1 MRRYGL
7 RVKSKGFFIQI
18 AFLFMLLAAFE
29 PGREMAIANFFLAIF
44 CLFTVALPF
53 LLITRGDKTE
63 ANRDFIAAT
72 VNPWSQV
79 VKEAELAQVVL
90 SEITS
95 SVKMEPNLEIAS
107 EQNVEQSLVSGDVIS
122 LEIKGSDELDESIT
136 QTLPA
141 EEELLAA

>member
-1 MRRYGL
+1 
-7 RVKSKGFFIQI
+7 
-18 AFLFMLLAAFE
+18 MLLAAFE

-95 SVKMEPNLEIAS
+95 SVKMDPNLETAS
-107 EQNVEQSLVSGDVIS
+107 EQNIEGDVETRDVIS
-122 LEIKGSDELDESIT
+122 LEINGSEELDDSTT
-136 QTLPA
+136 QTLLT
-141 EEELLAA
+141 EDELLVA

>member
-1 MRRYGL
+1 
-7 RVKSKGFFIQI
+7 
-18 AFLFMLLAAFE
+18 MLLAAFE

-79 VKEAELAQVVL
+79 VKEAELAKVVL

-95 SVKMEPNLEIAS
+95 SAKMQPNLEIAS
-107 EQNVEQSLVSGDVIS
+107 EQNVEPSLESGDVIS
-122 LEIKGSDELDESIT
+122 LEINGSDELNESTT
-136 QTLPA
+136 QALPA
-141 EEELLAA
+141 DDELLAA

>member
-1 MRRYGL
+1 
-7 RVKSKGFFIQI
+7 
-18 AFLFMLLAAFE
+18 MLLAAFE

-53 LLITRGDKTE
+53 LLITRGNKTE

-107 EQNVEQSLVSGDVIS
+107 EQNVEPSLESGDVIS
-122 LEIKGSDELDESIT
+122 LEIKGSDELDEST
-136 QTLPA
+136 SQTLPV

>member
-1 MRRYGL
+1 
-7 RVKSKGFFIQI
+7 
-18 AFLFMLLAAFE
+18 MLLAAFE

-53 LLITRGDKTE
+53 LLITRGNKTE

-107 EQNVEQSLVSGDVIS
+107 EQNVEPSLESGDVIC
-122 LEIKGSDELDESIT
+122 LEIKGSDELDESTT
-136 QTLPA
+136 QTLPV

>member
-1 MRRYGL
+1 
-7 RVKSKGFFIQI
+7 
-18 AFLFMLLAAFE
+18 MLLAAFE
-29 PGREMAIANFFLAIF
+29 PGKEMAIANFFLAIF
-44 CLFTVALPF
+44 CLFTVALPL

-107 EQNVEQSLVSGDVIS
+107 EQNVEPSLESGDVIS

-136 QTLPA
+136 QILPA

>member
-1 MRRYGL
+1 
-7 RVKSKGFFIQI
+7 
-18 AFLFMLLAAFE
+18 MLLAAFE

-44 CLFTVALPF
+44 CLFTIALPF

-95 SVKMEPNLEIAS
+95 SVKMDPNLETVS
-107 EQNVEQSLVSGDVIS
+107 EQNVERNFESSDVVS
-122 LEIKGSDELDESIT
+122 LEIKKSDDLDELTT
-136 QTLPA
+136 QPLPT
-141 EEELLAA
+141 EDELLVA

>member
-1 MRRYGL
+1 
-7 RVKSKGFFIQI
+7 
-18 AFLFMLLAAFE
+18 MLLAAFE

-53 LLITRGDKTE
+53 LLITRGNKTE

-79 VKEAELAQVVL
+79 VKETELAQVVL

-107 EQNVEQSLVSGDVIS
+107 EQNVEPSLESGDVIS
-122 LEIKGSDELDESIT
+122 LEITGSDELDESIT

>member
-1 MRRYGL
+1 
-7 RVKSKGFFIQI
+7 
-18 AFLFMLLAAFE
+18 MLLAAFE

-95 SVKMEPNLEIAS
+95 SVKMDPNLETAS
-107 EQNVEQSLVSGDVIS
+107 EQNVEADFESRDPIS
-122 LEIKGSDELDESIT
+122 LEIKGSDELDELTT
-136 QTLPA
+136 QTLPT
-141 EEELLAA
+141 EDELLVA

>member
-1 MRRYGL
+1 
-7 RVKSKGFFIQI
+7 
-18 AFLFMLLAAFE
+18 MLLAAFE

-90 SEITS
+90 SDITS
-95 SVKMEPNLEIAS
+95 SVKMEPNLEMAS
-107 EQNVEQSLVSGDVIS
+107 EQNVEPSPESGDVIS

-136 QTLPA
+136 QILPA

>member
-1 MRRYGL
+1 
-7 RVKSKGFFIQI
+7 
-18 AFLFMLLAAFE
+18 MLLAAFE

-107 EQNVEQSLVSGDVIS
+107 EQNVEPSLESGDVIS
-122 LEIKGSDELDESIT
+122 LEIKGSDELDESTT
-136 QTLPA
+136 QILPT
-141 EEELLAA
+141 EDELIAA

>member
-1 MRRYGL
+1 
-7 RVKSKGFFIQI
+7 
-18 AFLFMLLAAFE
+18 MLLAAFE

-95 SVKMEPNLEIAS
+95 SVKIEPNLEIAY
-107 EQNVEQSLVSGDVIS
+107 EQNVESSLESGDVIS
-122 LEIKGSDELDESIT
+122 LEINGSDELDESTT
-136 QTLPA
+136 QTLLA

>member
-1 MRRYGL
+1 
-7 RVKSKGFFIQI
+7 
-18 AFLFMLLAAFE
+18 MLLAAFE

-79 VKEAELAQVVL
+79 VKEAELVQVDL

-107 EQNVEQSLVSGDVIS
+107 EQNVEPSLESGDVIS

>member
-1 MRRYGL
+1 
-7 RVKSKGFFIQI
+7 
-18 AFLFMLLAAFE
+18 MLLAAFE

-107 EQNVEQSLVSGDVIS
+107 EQNVEPSLESGDVIS
-122 LEIKGSDELDESIT
+122 LEIKGSDDLDESIT

>member
-1 MRRYGL
+1 
-7 RVKSKGFFIQI
+7 
-18 AFLFMLLAAFE
+18 MLLAAFE

-107 EQNVEQSLVSGDVIS
+107 EQNVEPSLESGDVIS

-136 QTLPA
+136 QKLPE

>member
-1 MRRYGL
+1 
-7 RVKSKGFFIQI
+7 
-18 AFLFMLLAAFE
+18 MLLAAFE

-95 SVKMEPNLEIAS
+95 PVKMEPNLEVAS
-107 EQNVEQSLVSGDVIS
+107 EQNAEPSLDSGDVIS
-122 LEIKGSDELDESIT
+122 LEIKGSDKFDESKT

>member
-1 MRRYGL
+1 
-7 RVKSKGFFIQI
+7 
-18 AFLFMLLAAFE
+18 MLLAAFE

-44 CLFTVALPF
+44 CLFTVAVPF
-53 LLITRGDKTE
+53 LLITRGNKTE

-95 SVKMEPNLEIAS
+95 SVKMEPNLGIAS
-107 EQNVEQSLVSGDVIS
+107 EQNVEPSLESGNVIS

>member
-1 MRRYGL
+1 
-7 RVKSKGFFIQI
+7 
-18 AFLFMLLAAFE
+18 MLLAAFE

-53 LLITRGDKTE
+53 LLITRGNKTE

-95 SVKMEPNLEIAS
+95 SVKMDPNLEIAS
-107 EQNVEQSLVSGDVIS
+107 EQNVEPSLESGDVIS
-122 LEIKGSDELDESIT
+122 LEIKGSDELDESTT

>member
-1 MRRYGL
+1 
-7 RVKSKGFFIQI
+7 
-18 AFLFMLLAAFE
+18 MLLAAFE

-95 SVKMEPNLEIAS
+95 SVKMEPNMEIAS
-107 EQNVEQSLVSGDVIS
+107 EQNVEPSPELGDVIS

-141 EEELLAA
+141 EEKLLAA

>member
-1 MRRYGL
+1 
-7 RVKSKGFFIQI
+7 
-18 AFLFMLLAAFE
+18 MLLAAFE

-90 SEITS
+90 SEVTS

-107 EQNVEQSLVSGDVIS
+107 EQNVEPSLESGDVIS

>member
-1 MRRYGL
+1 
-7 RVKSKGFFIQI
+7 
-18 AFLFMLLAAFE
+18 MLLAAFE

-44 CLFTVALPF
+44 CLFTVALPL

-107 EQNVEQSLVSGDVIS
+107 EQNVEPSLESGDVIS
-122 LEIKGSDELDESIT
+122 LEIKGSDELDEPIT
-136 QTLPA
+136 QTLPV

>member
-1 MRRYGL
+1 
-7 RVKSKGFFIQI
+7 
-18 AFLFMLLAAFE
+18 MLLAAFE

-63 ANRDFIAAT
+63 ANRDFITAT

-95 SVKMEPNLEIAS
+95 PVKMEPNLEVAS
-107 EQNVEQSLVSGDVIS
+107 EQNVEPILDSGDVIS
-122 LEIKGSDELDESIT
+122 LEIKGSDKLDESKT
-136 QTLPA
+136 QTLP
-141 EEELLAA
+141 EEEEILAA

>member
-1 MRRYGL
+1 
-7 RVKSKGFFIQI
+7 
-18 AFLFMLLAAFE
+18 MLLAAFE

-72 VNPWSQV
+72 VNPWSKV

-95 SVKMEPNLEIAS
+95 SVKIEPNLEIAS
-107 EQNVEQSLVSGDVIS
+107 EQNVEPSLESGDVIS

>member
-1 MRRYGL
+1 
-7 RVKSKGFFIQI
+7 
-18 AFLFMLLAAFE
+18 MLLAAFE

-107 EQNVEQSLVSGDVIS
+107 EQNVEPNLESGDVIS
-122 LEIKGSDELDESIT
+122 LKIKGSDELDESIT

>member
-1 MRRYGL
+1 
-7 RVKSKGFFIQI
+7 
-18 AFLFMLLAAFE
+18 MLLAAFE

-53 LLITRGDKTE
+53 LLITRGNKTE

-95 SVKMEPNLEIAS
+95 SVKMEPNLEMAS
-107 EQNVEQSLVSGDVIS
+107 EQNVEPSLESGDVIS
-122 LEIKGSDELDESIT
+122 LEIKGSDELDDSIT
-136 QTLPA
+136 QTSPS
-141 EEELLAA
+141 EEEVLAA

>member
-1 MRRYGL
+1 
-7 RVKSKGFFIQI
+7 
-18 AFLFMLLAAFE
+18 MLLAAFE

-53 LLITRGDKTE
+53 LLITRGNKTE

-95 SVKMEPNLEIAS
+95 SVKMDPNLEIAS
-107 EQNVEQSLVSGDVIS
+107 EQNVEPSLKSGDVIS
-122 LEIKGSDELDESIT
+122 LDIKGSDQLDESIT

>member
-1 MRRYGL
+1 
-7 RVKSKGFFIQI
+7 
-18 AFLFMLLAAFE
+18 MLLASFE

-53 LLITRGDKTE
+53 LLITRGNKTE

-72 VNPWSQV
+72 VNPWFQV

-95 SVKMEPNLEIAS
+95 SIKMEPNLKMAS
-107 EQNVEQSLVSGDVIS
+107 EQNVEPNQESGEVIS
-122 LEIKGSDELDESIT
+122 LEIKVSDELDESIS
-136 QTLPA
+136 QILPTA
-141 EEELLAA
+141 DEVLAA

>member
-1 MRRYGL
+1 
-7 RVKSKGFFIQI
+7 
-18 AFLFMLLAAFE
+18 MLLAAFE
-29 PGREMAIANFFLAIF
+29 PGREMAFANFFLAIF

-53 LLITRGDKTE
+53 LLITRGNKTE

-95 SVKMEPNLEIAS
+95 SVKMEPSLEIAS
-107 EQNVEQSLVSGDVIS
+107 EQNVEPSLESGDVIS
-122 LEIKGSDELDESIT
+122 LEIKGSDELDESTT
-136 QTLPA
+136 QTLPV